1 MSIEAAPV
9 ERIDQLRD
17 RIRYHEHR
25 YFVLD
30 DPEIADRDFD
40 ELVRQLRQLEAG
52 HPELVTPDSPTQR
65 VGGKPGQGLIAVE
78 HSLPMLSLDNA
89 YAESELLDFDR
100 RVQESAAG
108 RQAGF
113 VCELKIDGLSLALT
127 FEDGSLVRG
136 VTRGDGLRGEDVTAN
151 VRTIR
156 SLPLHVPAL
165 RREGREGGKVEVRGE
180 VFLPLD
186 SFQKLNRERELN
198 GEPLFANPRNAA
210 AGTLRTLD
218 PGVVAG
224 RNLDVFVYQALVDG
238 RVPRRDHAGVLEW
251 LEEAGFKVNPDWK
264 RCASVQEVIDFC
276 QLWEERRETL
286 GYEIDGVVVKVDS
299 IVLQQDMGETSKFP
313 RWAVACKFRARQAT
327 TVVNDIQ
334 VQVGRTGA
342 LTPVALLE
350 PVRLAGSTI
359 SRATLHNLDEIA
371 RLGIK
376 IGDTVWV
383 EKGGDVIPKVVKV
396 VEHLRPPEARDF
408 EIPRQCPVCQG
419 KVCRVEDEA
428 VLRCLNPAC
437 PQRSRPALL
446 HFSSRK
452 ALRIEGLGEA
462 LVDQLLEN
470 GLVRDPADLYKL
482 KHEDLAGL
490 DRMGDKSAQNL
501 LGQIEASKKR
511 TLGQVI
517 FGLGI
522 RHVGERTA
530 MILAQHFGSL
540 ENLSNASLET
550 LESVFEVGPVVAE
563 SVRQFF
569 AQEGNQRI
577 VKKLRKHSLN
587 LEERQAE
594 AAASDLQ
601 GQQVVLT
608 GRLITLT
615 RDEASRMITLR
626 GGRVTSAVSKKTAFV
641 VAGKDAGGKLSKA
654 RRLGVPEM
662 DETEFRRRFLPR
674 Q

>member
-1 MSIEAAPV
+1 MSVKARAEEQIAG
-9 ERIDQLRD
+9 LRE

-25 YFVLD
+25 YYVLD

-40 ELVRQLRQLEAG
+40 ELVRQLQQLEAT

-65 VGGKPGQGLIAVE
+65 VGGKPAEGQVAVE

-89 YAESELLDFDR
+89 YGESELLDYDR
-100 RVQESAAG
+100 RVQESAG
-108 RQAGF
+108 GSRTGF

-127 FEDGSLVRG
+127 FENGSLVRG
-136 VTRGDGLRGEDVTAN
+136 VTRGDGFRGEDVTAN
-151 VRTIR
+151 IRTIR
-156 SLPLHVPAL
+156 SVPLYVPAL
-165 RREGREGGKVEVRGE
+165 RHKGQGGKVEVRGE

-186 SFQKLNRERELN
+186 SFRKLNREREHH
-198 GEPLFANPRNAA
+198 GESLFANPRNAA

-224 RNLDVFVYQALVDG
+224 RNLDIFVYQALVDG
-238 RVPRRDHAGVLEW
+238 QVPRRNHSEVLEW
-251 LEEAGFKVNPDWK
+251 LEEAGFKVNPHWK
-264 RCASVQEVIDFC
+264 RCGSVQEVMGFC
-276 QLWEERRETL
+276 REWEDRRQKL
-286 GYEIDGVVVKVDS
+286 NYEIDGVVVKVDS
-299 IVLQQDMGETSKFP
+299 ILLQQEMGETSKFP

-342 LTPVALLE
+342 LTPVAMLE
-350 PVRLAGSTI
+350 PVGLAGSTI

-396 VEHLRPPEARDF
+396 VETLRPPGARDF
-408 EIPRQCPVCQG
+408 AMPRRCPVCQG
-419 KVCRVEDEA
+419 EVVRAEDEA
-428 VLRCLNPAC
+428 VLRCINLTCPAKI
-437 PQRSRPALL
+437 REALL
-446 HFSSRK
+446 HFCSRR

-462 LVDQLLEN
+462 LVDQLLKKK
-470 GLVRDPADLYKL
+470 LVRDPSDLYAL
-482 KHEDLAGL
+482 KPEDLVGL
-490 DRMGDKSAQNL
+490 ERMGPKSAANL
-501 LGQIEASKKR
+501 LAQIEASKQR
-511 TLGQVI
+511 DLGPLV

-530 MILAQHFGSL
+530 MVLARHFGTL
-540 ENLSNASLET
+540 ENLSRASLES

-569 AQEGNQRI
+569 AQSGNREI
-577 VKKLRKHSLN
+577 VEKLRMAGLN
-587 LEERQAE
+587 LQERQAE
-594 AAASDLQ
+594 SSTSDLQ

-608 GRLITLT
+608 GRLATLT
-615 RDEASRMITLR
+615 REEAGRMITGR
-626 GGRVTSAVSKKTAFV
+626 GGRVTSSVSKKTAFV
-641 VAGKDAGGKLSKA
+641 VAGEDAGGKLAKA
-654 RRLGVPEM
+654 RQLGIREM
-662 DETEFRRRFLPR
+662 DETEFLKLMRDR
-674 Q
+674 

>member
-1 MSIEAAPV
+1 MSVQVRAEEQIEG
-9 ERIDQLRD
+9 LRE

-25 YFVLD
+25 YYVLD
-30 DPEIADRDFD
+30 DPEIADREFD
-40 ELVRQLRQLEAG
+40 EMVGHLRQLETA

-65 VGGKPGQGLIAVE
+65 VGGKPAAGLVAVE
-78 HSLPMLSLDNA
+78 HTLPMLSLDNA
-89 YAESELLDFDR
+89 YGESELLDYDR
-100 RVQESAAG
+100 RVRESAAG
-108 RQAGF
+108 SRTGF

-156 SLPLHVPAL
+156 SVPLYAPAL
-165 RREGREGGKVEVRGE
+165 SREGQGGGTVEVRGE

-186 SFQKLNRERELN
+186 SFQKLNREREQH

-210 AGTLRTLD
+210 AGSLRTLN

-238 RVPRRDHAGVLEW
+238 QVPCSNQTEVLKW
-251 LEEAGFKVNPDWK
+251 LRAAGFKVNPEWR
-264 RCASVQEVIDFC
+264 RCGSIQEVMDFC
-276 QLWEERRETL
+276 REWEDRRQEL
-286 GYEIDGVVVKVDS
+286 NYEIDGVVVKVDS
-299 IVLQQDMGETSKFP
+299 VPLQQDMGETSKFP

-350 PVRLAGSTI
+350 PVRLAGSTV

-376 IGDTVWV
+376 IGDSVWV

-396 VEHLRPPEARDF
+396 VENLRPPDARDF
-408 EIPRQCPVCQG
+408 AMPGRCPVCRG
-419 KVCRVEDEA
+419 EVVRAEDEA
-428 VLRCLNPAC
+428 VLRCINLTCPAMI
-437 PQRSRPALL
+437 REALL
-446 HFSSRK
+446 HFCSRR

-462 LVDQLLEN
+462 LVDQLLKKK
-470 GLVRDPADLYKL
+470 LVRDPSDLYAL
-482 KHEDLAGL
+482 KPEDLVGL
-490 DRMGDKSAQNL
+490 ERMGPRSAANL
-501 LGQIEASKKR
+501 LAQIEASKQR
-511 TLGQVI
+511 GLARLI

-522 RHVGERTA
+522 RYVGERTA
-530 MILAQHFGSL
+530 MVLARHFGTL
-540 ENLSNASLET
+540 GNLSRASLES

-563 SVRQFF
+563 SVQQFF
-569 AQEGNQRI
+569 AQKGNRRI
-577 VKKLRKHSLN
+577 MEKLRQAGLN
-587 LEERQAE
+587 LEEGQEE
-594 AAASDLQ
+594 ASTSDLQ

-608 GRLITLT
+608 GRLARLT
-615 RDEASRMITLR
+615 REEAGRMIALR
-626 GGRVTSAVSKKTAFV
+626 GGRVTSSVSRKTAFV
-641 VAGKDAGGKLSKA
+641 VAGEEAGGKLAKA
-654 RRLGVPEM
+654 LQLGVRVM
-662 DETEFRRRFLPR
+662 DETEFLGLIRD

>member
-1 MSIEAAPV
+1 MSVKSEPV
-9 ERIDQLRD
+9 EQIARLRE

-25 YFVLD
+25 YYMLD
-30 DPEIADRDFD
+30 APEIADGEFD
-40 ELVRQLRQLEAG
+40 ELVAQLDELEKA
-52 HPELVTPDSPTQR
+52 HPELITPDSPTQR
-65 VGGKPGQGLIAVE
+65 VGGKPAEGLVAVE
-78 HSLPMLSLDNA
+78 HTLPMLSLDNA
-89 YAESELLDFDR
+89 YGESELLDFDR
-100 RVQESAAG
+100 RVQESAAAS
-108 RQAGF
+108 QTGF

-127 FEDGSLVRG
+127 FENGSLVRG

-156 SLPLHVPAL
+156 SVPLYVPAL
-165 RREGREGGKVEVRGE
+165 SQVAQGGKAVEVRGE

-186 SFQKLNRERELN
+186 AFRKLNQEREKN

-210 AGTLRTLD
+210 AGTLRTLN
-218 PGVVAG
+218 PEVVAG
-224 RNLDVFVYQALVDG
+224 RNLDIFVYQALVDG
-238 RVPRRDHAGVLEW
+238 QVPCSNHSDVLKW
-251 LEEAGFKVNPDWK
+251 LGAAGFKVNPEWK
-264 RCASVQEVIDFC
+264 RCGSVQEVMDFC
-276 QLWEERRETL
+276 QEWEDRRQEL
-286 GYEIDGVVVKVDS
+286 NYEIDGVVVKVDS
-299 IVLQQDMGETSKFP
+299 IPLQQDMGETSKFP

-350 PVRLAGSTI
+350 PVRLAGSTV

-396 VEHLRPPEARDF
+396 VENLRPEGARDF
-408 EIPRQCPVCQG
+408 VPPPRCPVCQG
-419 KVCRVEDEA
+419 EVRRSEDEA
-428 VLRCLNPAC
+428 VLRCIDPAC
-437 PQRSRPALL
+437 SAKIKASLL

-462 LVDQLLEN
+462 LVDQLLEK
-470 GLVRDPADLYKL
+470 GLVRDAADLYAL
-482 KHEDLAGL
+482 NHEDLAGL
-490 DRMGDKSAQNL
+490 DRMGDKSARNL
-501 LGQIEASKKR
+501 LEQIEASKKR
-511 TLGQVI
+511 SLGQVI

-530 MILAQHFGSL
+530 MVLAQQFGSL
-540 ENLSNASLET
+540 ENLSEAPLET

-569 AQEGNQRI
+569 VQPGNRQM
-577 VKKLRKHSLN
+577 VEKLREAELN
-587 LEERQAE
+587 PEEEQAE
-594 AAASDLQ
+594 SSTSDLQ

-608 GRLITLT
+608 GRLATLT
-615 RDEASRMITLR
+615 REEAGRMIALR
-626 GGRVTSAVSKKTAFV
+626 GGRVTSSVSKKTAFV
-641 VAGKDAGGKLSKA
+641 VAGEDAGGKLAKA
-654 RRLGVPEM
+654 RNLGVPVM
-662 DETEFRRRFLPR
+662 DETEFLGLL
-674 Q
+674 QGQ

>member
-1 MSIEAAPV
+1 MSVKAEAV
-9 ERIDQLRD
+9 EQIAGLRD

-25 YFVLD
+25 YYVLD
-30 DPEIADRDFD
+30 DPDIADREFD
-40 ELVRQLRQLEAG
+40 ELVRQLRQLEAA
-52 HPELVTPDSPTQR
+52 HPELVTADSPTQR
-65 VGGKPGQGLIAVE
+65 VGGKPGEGLVAVE
-78 HSLPMLSLDNA
+78 HTLPMLSLDNA
-89 YAESELLDFDR
+89 YGESELLDYDR
-100 RVQESAAG
+100 RVQESAG
-108 RQAGF
+108 SSRTEF

-127 FEDGSLVRG
+127 FENGSLVRG

-156 SLPLHVPAL
+156 SVPLHVPAL
-165 RREGREGGKVEVRGE
+165 SREAQGVGKVEVRGE

-186 SFQKLNRERELN
+186 SFQKLNREREEN

-224 RNLDVFVYQALVDG
+224 RNLDMFVYQALVDG
-238 RVPRRDHAGVLEW
+238 RVPRRNHSEALEW
-251 LEEAGFKVNPDWK
+251 LREAGFKVNPHWK
-264 RCASVQEVIDFC
+264 RCASVREVLDFC
-276 QLWEERRETL
+276 RLWEDRREDL

-299 IVLQQDMGETSKFP
+299 ILLQQDMGETSKFP
-313 RWAVACKFRARQAT
+313 RWAVAYKFRARQAT

-342 LTPVALLE
+342 LTPVAVLE

-371 RLGIK
+371 RLGVK

-396 VEHLRPPEARDF
+396 VENLRPPGARDF
-408 EIPRQCPVCQG
+408 AMPRRCPICQG
-419 KVCRVEDEA
+419 EVVRAEDEA
-428 VLRCLNPAC
+428 VFRCIKRTCSAKI
-437 PQRSRPALL
+437 REALL
-446 HFSSRK
+446 HFCSRR

-462 LVDQLLEN
+462 LVDQLLNRE
-470 GLVRDPADLYKL
+470 LVRDPSDLYALKL
-482 KHEDLAGL
+482 DDLVGL
-490 DRMGDKSAQNL
+490 ERMGPKSAANL
-501 LGQIEASKKR
+501 LAQIEASKQR
-511 TLGQVI
+511 GLGQLI

-530 MILAQHFGSL
+530 MVLARHFGTL
-540 ENLSNASLET
+540 ENLSGASLES

-569 AQEGNQRI
+569 AQSGSQRI
-577 VKKLRKHSLN
+577 VEKLRQAGLN
-587 LEERQAE
+587 LEERHAE
-594 AAASDLQ
+594 SSTSELQ

-608 GRLITLT
+608 GRLATLT
-615 RDEASRMITLR
+615 REQAGRMIALR
-626 GGRVTSAVSKKTAFV
+626 GGRVTSSVSKKTAFV
-641 VAGKDAGGKLSKA
+641 VAGEDAGGKLAKA
-654 RRLGVPEM
+654 RQLGIPVM
-662 DETEFRRRFLPR
+662 DETEFLELMRER
-674 Q
+674 

>member
-1 MSIEAAPV
+1 MSVKAAPV
-9 ERIDQLRD
+9 EQIDQLRD

-40 ELVRQLRQLEAG
+40 ELVGQLRQLEAG

-65 VGGKPGQGLIAVE
+65 AGGKPGQGLIAVE

-113 VCELKIDGLSLALT
+113 ICELKIDGLSLALT

-136 VTRGDGLRGEDVTAN
+136 VTRGDGLQGEDVTAN

-156 SLPLHVPAL
+156 SVPLYVPAL
-165 RREGREGGKVEVRGE
+165 RREGQGGVEVRGE
-180 VFLPLD
+180 VFLPLA
-186 SFQKLNRERELN
+186 SFQKLNRERELH
-198 GEPLFANPRNAA
+198 GESLFANPRNAA

-218 PGVVAG
+218 PGIVAG
-224 RNLDVFVYQALVDG
+224 RNLDFFVYQALVDG
-238 RVPRRDHAGVLEW
+238 RVPRRDHSEVLEW
-251 LEEAGFKVNPDWK
+251 LKEAGFKVNPRWK
-264 RCASVQEVIDFC
+264 RCASVREVVDFC
-276 QLWEERRETL
+276 QVWETRREDL
-286 GYEIDGVVVKVDS
+286 SYEIDGVVVKVDS
-299 IVLQQDMGETSKFP
+299 ILLQQDMGETSKFP
-313 RWAVACKFRARQAT
+313 RWAVAYKFPARQAT

-408 EIPRQCPVCQG
+408 AMPHQCPVCQG
-419 KVCRVEDEA
+419 EVFRAEEEA
-428 VLRCLNPAC
+428 VLRCINLTCPAKT
-437 PQRSRPALL
+437 RETLL
-446 HFSSRK
+446 HFSSRR

-462 LVDQLLEN
+462 LVGQLLEK
-470 GLVRDPADLYKL
+470 GLVRAPSDLYALKL
-482 KHEDLAGL
+482 EDLVGL
-490 DRMGDKSAQNL
+490 ERMGPQSAANL
-501 LGQIEASKKR
+501 LAQIEASKR
-511 TLGQVI
+511 RGLSQVI

-530 MILAQHFGSL
+530 MVLARHFGAL
-540 ENLSNASLET
+540 ENVSRATPES

-569 AQEGNQRI
+569 AQPGNEGI
-577 VKKLRKHSLN
+577 VKKLRLAGLN
-587 LEERQAE
+587 LEERRAE
-594 AAASDLQ
+594 SAPTDLQ
-601 GQQVVLT
+601 GQQVVVT
-608 GRLITLT
+608 GRLATLT
-615 RDEASRMITLR
+615 REEASRMITLR
-626 GGRVTSAVSKKTAFV
+626 GGRVTAAVSKKTSFV
-641 VAGKDAGGKLSKA
+641 VAGEDAGGKLVRA
-654 RRLGVPEM
+654 RQLGVAVM

>member
-1 MSIEAAPV
+1 MSVKARAV
-9 ERIDQLRD
+9 EQIAGLRE

-25 YFVLD
+25 YYVLD
-30 DPEIADRDFD
+30 DPEIADGDFD
-40 ELVRQLRQLEAG
+40 ELVRELKQLELT

-65 VGGKPGQGLIAVE
+65 VGGKPAEGQVAVE
-78 HSLPMLSLDNA
+78 HTLPMLSLDNA
-89 YAESELLDFDR
+89 YGESELLDFDR
-100 RVQESAAG
+100 RVQESAADS
-108 RQAGF
+108 RTGF

-127 FEDGSLVRG
+127 FENGSLVRG
-136 VTRGDGLRGEDVTAN
+136 VTRGDGFRGEDVTAN

-156 SLPLHVPAL
+156 SVPLHVPAL
-165 RREGREGGKVEVRGE
+165 SREAQGGGTVEVRGE

-186 SFQKLNRERELN
+186 SFQKLNREREEN

-224 RNLDVFVYQALVDG
+224 RNLDIFVYQALVDG
-238 RVPRRDHAGVLEW
+238 QVPRRNHSEVLEW
-251 LEEAGFKVNPDWK
+251 LKEAGFKVNPRWK
-264 RCASVQEVIDFC
+264 RCASVREVMDFC
-276 QLWEERRETL
+276 QLWEERRQAL
-286 GYEIDGVVVKVDS
+286 NYEIDGVVVKVDS
-299 IVLQQDMGETSKFP
+299 IALQQDMGATSKFP

-350 PVRLAGSTI
+350 PVHLAGSTI

-396 VEHLRPPEARDF
+396 VESLRPPGARDF
-408 EIPRQCPVCQG
+408 AMPRRCPICQG
-419 KVCRVEDEA
+419 EVVRAEDEA
-428 VLRCLNPAC
+428 VLRCINMTCPAKI
-437 PQRSRPALL
+437 REALL
-446 HFSSRK
+446 HFCSRR

-462 LVDQLLEN
+462 LVDQLLKKEW
-470 GLVRDPADLYKL
+470 VRDPSDLYALKL
-482 KHEDLAGL
+482 EDLVEL
-490 DRMGDKSAQNL
+490 ERMGPKSAANL
-501 LGQIEASKKR
+501 LAQIEASKQR
-511 TLGQVI
+511 DLGRLI

-530 MILAQHFGSL
+530 MVLARHFGTL
-540 ENLSNASLET
+540 EDLSRASLES

-569 AQEGNQRI
+569 AQSGNRRI
-577 VKKLRKHSLN
+577 VEKLRLAGLN
-587 LEERQAE
+587 LEERRE
-594 AAASDLQ
+594 ESSTSDLQ

-608 GRLITLT
+608 GRLPSLT
-615 RDEASRMITLR
+615 REEAGRMIALR
-626 GGRVTSAVSKKTAFV
+626 GGRVTSSVSRKTAFV
-641 VAGKDAGGKLSKA
+641 VAGEDAGGKLAKA
-654 RRLGVPEM
+654 RELGIRVM
-662 DETEFRRRFLPR
+662 DETEFLELMQR

>member
-1 MSIEAAPV
+1 MSVKAEAV
-9 ERIDQLRD
+9 EQITGLREQ
-17 RIRYHEHR
+17 IRHHEHR
-25 YFVLD
+25 YYVLD
-30 DPEIADRDFD
+30 DPEIADREFD
-40 ELVRQLRQLEAG
+40 ELVGELRRLEAA

-65 VGGKPGQGLIAVE
+65 VGGKPAEGMVAVE
-78 HSLPMLSLDNA
+78 HTLPMLSLDNA
-89 YAESELLDFDR
+89 YAENELLDFDR

-108 RQAGF
+108 RRPGF

-127 FEDGSLVRG
+127 FENGSLVRG

-156 SLPLHVPAL
+156 SVPLHVPAL
-165 RREGREGGKVEVRGE
+165 RRQGREGGTVEVRGE

-186 SFQKLNRERELN
+186 SFQKLNREREHQ

-238 RVPRRDHAGVLEW
+238 QVPCRNHSEVLKW
-251 LEEAGFKVNPDWK
+251 LRAAGFKVNPEWK
-264 RCASVQEVIDFC
+264 RCGSVQEVMDFC
-276 QLWEERRETL
+276 REWEEGREAL
-286 GYEIDGVVVKVDS
+286 DYEIDGVVVKVDS
-299 IVLQQDMGETSKFP
+299 ILLQQDMGATSKFP

-359 SRATLHNLDEIA
+359 SRATLHNLDEID

-396 VEHLRPPEARDF
+396 VENLRPPGARDF
-408 EIPRQCPVCQG
+408 VMPQRCPICQG
-419 KVCRVEDEA
+419 EVFRAEDEA
-428 VLRCLNPAC
+428 VLRCVNLTCPAKI
-437 PQRSRPALL
+437 REALL
-446 HFSSRK
+446 HFCARR

-462 LVDQLLEN
+462 LVDQLLKKE
-470 GLVRDPADLYKL
+470 LVRDPSDLYALKL
-482 KHEDLAGL
+482 EDLVGL
-490 DRMGDKSAQNL
+490 ERMGPKSAANL
-501 LGQIEASKKR
+501 LAQIEASKQR
-511 TLGQVI
+511 GLAQLI

-530 MILAQHFGSL
+530 MLLAGHFGTL
-540 ENLSNASLET
+540 ENVSRASLES

-563 SVRQFF
+563 AVRQFF
-569 AQEGNQRI
+569 AQEGNREI
-577 VKKLRKHSLN
+577 VENLRLAGLN
-587 LEERQAE
+587 LEEEHAE
-594 AAASDLQ
+594 SATSDLQ

-608 GRLITLT
+608 GRLATLT
-615 RDEASRMITLR
+615 REEASRMIAGR
-626 GGRVTSAVSKKTAFV
+626 GGRVTSLVSKKTAFV
-641 VAGKDAGGKLSKA
+641 VAGEDAGGKLAKA
-654 RRLGVPEM
+654 RQLGVKVM
-662 DETEFRRRFLPR
+662 DETEFLRLVRE